1 MVLVAH
7 ESRDVYLAE
16 SNNMMV
22 PFWTV
27 MESIVVL
34 LVAVCQVYF
43 VRLLF
48 MDDTRTI
55 SIRWCVNWIYLLA
68 YSLLTEQEIRELRD
82 INYRGRFRVNCSVVH
97 EDRKFTLSFSILCVS
112 MCTILPMEVVLFCK
126 SCWDSE
132 LTQSMTKLLEGS
144 SMPYM

>member
-55 SIRWCVNWIYLLA
+55 SIR
-68 YSLLTEQEIRELRD
+68 
-82 INYRGRFRVNCSVVH
+82 
-97 EDRKFTLSFSILCVS
+97 
-112 MCTILPMEVVLFCK
+112 
-126 SCWDSE
+126 
-132 LTQSMTKLLEGS
+132 
-144 SMPYM
+144 